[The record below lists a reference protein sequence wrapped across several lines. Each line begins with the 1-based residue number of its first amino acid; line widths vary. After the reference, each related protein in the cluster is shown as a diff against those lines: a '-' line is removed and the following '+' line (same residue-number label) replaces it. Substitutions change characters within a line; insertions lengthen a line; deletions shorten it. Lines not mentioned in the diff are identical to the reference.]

1 MTVKHTSLARQPVSP
16 WVKRFAA
23 LLPRHSRVLDVACGQ
38 GRHALFLASLGHRVE
53 AVDRDVAATG
63 ALREMD
69 GVSVT
74 VCDLESED
82 WPYVERCF
90 DAVIVTNYLFRPL
103 LPKLIRSLDRGG
115 LLIYETFMVGN
126 ELFGSP
132 RNPDFLLRENELLD
146 LIDGHLDLLA
156 FEQGDV
162 FEPRRAKVQRLCA
175 RNP

>member
-1 MTVKHTSLARQPVSP
+1 MLVC
-16 WVKRFAA
+16 
-23 LLPRHSRVLDVACGQ
+23 VL
-38 GRHALFLASLGHRVE
+38 E
-53 AVDRDVAATG
+53 I
-63 ALREMD
+63 E
-69 GVSVT
+69 
-74 VCDLESED
+74 DL
-82 WPYVERCF
+82 PYVERCF

-146 LIDGHLDLLA
+146 LIDGHLDPLA